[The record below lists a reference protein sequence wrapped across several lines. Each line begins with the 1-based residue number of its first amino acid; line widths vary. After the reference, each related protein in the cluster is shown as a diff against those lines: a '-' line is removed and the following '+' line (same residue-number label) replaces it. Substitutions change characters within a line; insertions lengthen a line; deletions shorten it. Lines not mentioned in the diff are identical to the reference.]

1 MSNGNIFVFSFSR
14 EGWEAIVNLTEI
26 DEQNIMDKMSDTS
39 PKRTVAEI
47 LTMMKTRA
55 QFNQDRGMEVW
66 LVKLDESFTEE
77 GLLEWAEEDPQAVA
91 DLARM
96 GEPVYSNYKTRIKD
110 VIN

>member
-1 MSNGNIFVFSFSR
+1 MSNGNVFVFSFSR

-26 DEQNIMDKMSDTS
+26 DEQSVMAKMCDETPNQTPDS
-39 PKRTVAEI
+39 I
-47 LTMMKTRA
+47 LSMMKFRA
-55 QFNQDRGMEVW
+55 QYNQNRGMEVW

-96 GEPVYSNYKTRIKD
+96 GEPVYSNYKTKSKD
-110 VIN
+110 VIT